1 MREEC
6 VKCGLTANLD
16 PSLHTER
23 YGHVPEVIRDGRLHR
38 FDFSTYTF
46 QPTNWDVAN
55 EDDASPGHFSTYL
68 FKPTKEE

>member
-6 VKCGLTANLD
+6 VKCGMIANID

-23 YGHVPEVIRDGRLHR
+23 YAHVPEVIRDGVLHR

-46 QPTNWDVAN
+46 QPTQWEVAN
-55 EDDASPGHFSTYL
+55 EGVAAPGQFFTYR
-68 FKPTKEE
+68 FKPREE